1 MKFRLTGAGRKTI
14 LSQFLK
20 LNFSIPTIEECAM
33 TTYVFQKV
41 KWPFFHMHT
50 MYTQTL
56 QLHSPCTVADIFT
69 NGTNSGHFF

>member
-50 MYTQTL
+50 MYVYTDTAVALTL
-56 QLHSPCTVADIFT
+56 HYGRYIYQRYQ
-69 NGTNSGHFF
+69 